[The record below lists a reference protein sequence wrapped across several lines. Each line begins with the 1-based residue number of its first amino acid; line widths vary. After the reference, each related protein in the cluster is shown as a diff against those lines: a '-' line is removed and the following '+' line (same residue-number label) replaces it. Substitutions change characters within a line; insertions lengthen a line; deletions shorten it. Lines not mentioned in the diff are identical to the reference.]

1 MNILLD
7 AMGGDK
13 APDANIKGA
22 IKAIDQI
29 KAQVTLIGKE
39 EIIKNKI
46 KEFCENKHF
55 ENSFIQECI
64 TEFIEGHTELY
75 EDVISAE
82 DLFKRLEDNL
92 DKITFAGREEAPN
105 GELGEYKG
113 RIADTTDTNEIF
125 IYFDEADLDL
135 SETDKKM
142 WTLYTE
148 SDKQKLLQD
157 MQTRRSEIKSTL
169 IHELTHSAYTIKDEY
184 GIGEKHI
191 FSETGKDYFSG
202 EYRQIGGNNNNIEAI
217 VNYISSRIE
226 GKNPDE
232 ISTYQAETKAIYM
245 LAEKIDEKSI
255 VQSAWVSDEQQFKQA
270 YIESI
275 WTDIETGEKSYNS
288 FQNIMKK
295 LVVTRGQN
303 ISIGENTKKN
313 ELLLSEM
320 QQILDGKS
328 YELESGKFK
337 DMKHT
342 TRTEDTISTD
352 MPERENKLSLSQRIA
367 RFFEKHKPLMNISIV
382 KNFVRRQLDVL
393 PPARNQ
399 EENNASTLN
408 SRRNDFINEI
418 SNNGEFRKLQPLQTT
433 NERNQGLE
441 EINKQI
447 SEENER

>member
-1 MNILLD
+1 MEKQEL
-7 AMGGDK
+7 
-13 APDANIKGA
+13 
-22 IKAIDQI
+22 
-29 KAQVTLIGKE
+29 
-39 EIIKNKI
+39 KNKI

-303 ISIGENTKKN
+303 ISIGENTQKN

>member
-1 MNILLD
+1 MEKQEL
-7 AMGGDK
+7 
-13 APDANIKGA
+13 
-22 IKAIDQI
+22 
-29 KAQVTLIGKE
+29 
-39 EIIKNKI
+39 KNKI
-46 KEFCENKHF
+46 NEFCKNKNF
-55 ENSFIQECI
+55 KNPFIQECI

-75 EDVISAE
+75 GDVISTE

-92 DKITFAGREEAPN
+92 DKITFAGREKAPN

-113 RIADTTDTNEIF
+113 RIADNTDTNEIF
-125 IYFDEADLDL
+125 IYFDEADLEL

-142 WTLYTE
+142 WNLYTE

-157 MQTRRSEIKSTL
+157 MQTRRTEIKSTL

-184 GIGEKHI
+184 GMGEKHI
-191 FSETGKDYFSG
+191 FSTTGKDYLSG
-202 EYRQIGGNNNNIEAI
+202 EYRQIGGNNNNVEAI

-232 ISTYQAETKAIYM
+232 ISTYQAEAKAIYM

-255 VQSAWVSDEQQFKQA
+255 VQSAWVSDEQQLKQA
-270 YIESI
+270 YVESI
-275 WTDIETGEKSYNS
+275 WADIETGEKSYKS

-303 ISIGENTKKN
+303 ISIGENNRKN
-313 ELLLSEM
+313 EQLLSEM

-328 YELESGKFK
+328 HELESDKFK
-337 DMKHT
+337 DMEHT
-342 TRTEDTISTD
+342 IKTENTMSTD
-352 MPERENKLSLSQRIA
+352 IPKKENKLSFTQRIA
-367 RFFEKHKPLMNISIV
+367 KFFEKHKPLMNISII
-382 KNFVRRQLDVL
+382 KNFVRKQLDIL

-399 EENNASTLN
+399 EENNVSTLN

-418 SNNGEFRKLQPLQTT
+418 SNNGEFRKLQPLQTAK
-433 NERNQGLE
+433 ERNQSLE

-447 SEENER
+447 SNRNER

>member
-1 MNILLD
+1 MEKQEL
-7 AMGGDK
+7 
-13 APDANIKGA
+13 
-22 IKAIDQI
+22 
-29 KAQVTLIGKE
+29 
-39 EIIKNKI
+39 KNKI

-75 EDVISAE
+75 GDIISAE

-342 TRTEDTISTD
+342 TGTEDTISTD

-399 EENNASTLN
+399 EENNTSTLN

>member
-1 MNILLD
+1 MEKQEL
-7 AMGGDK
+7 
-13 APDANIKGA
+13 
-22 IKAIDQI
+22 
-29 KAQVTLIGKE
+29 
-39 EIIKNKI
+39 KNKI

-75 EDVISAE
+75 GDVISAE

-342 TRTEDTISTD
+342 TRTENTISTD

>member
-1 MNILLD
+1 MEKQEL
-7 AMGGDK
+7 
-13 APDANIKGA
+13 
-22 IKAIDQI
+22 
-29 KAQVTLIGKE
+29 
-39 EIIKNKI
+39 KNKI

-75 EDVISAE
+75 GDVISAE

-342 TRTEDTISTD
+342 TRTENTISTD

-418 SNNGEFRKLQPLQTT
+418 SNNGEFRKLQPSQTT

>member
-1 MNILLD
+1 MEKQEL
-7 AMGGDK
+7 
-13 APDANIKGA
+13 
-22 IKAIDQI
+22 
-29 KAQVTLIGKE
+29 
-39 EIIKNKI
+39 KNKI

-75 EDVISAE
+75 GDVISAE

-399 EENNASTLN
+399 KENNASTLN
-408 SRRNDFINEI
+408 SRRSDFINEI

>member
-1 MNILLD
+1 MEKQEL
-7 AMGGDK
+7 
-13 APDANIKGA
+13 
-22 IKAIDQI
+22 
-29 KAQVTLIGKE
+29 
-39 EIIKNKI
+39 KNKI

-75 EDVISAE
+75 GDVISAE

-342 TRTEDTISTD
+342 TGTEDTISTD

-399 EENNASTLN
+399 EENNTSSLN
-408 SRRNDFINEI
+408 RRRNDFINEI

>member
-1 MNILLD
+1 MEKQEL
-7 AMGGDK
+7 
-13 APDANIKGA
+13 
-22 IKAIDQI
+22 
-29 KAQVTLIGKE
+29 
-39 EIIKNKI
+39 KNKI

-418 SNNGEFRKLQPLQTT
+418 SNNGEFRKLQTLQTT

>member
-1 MNILLD
+1 MEKQEL
-7 AMGGDK
+7 
-13 APDANIKGA
+13 
-22 IKAIDQI
+22 
-29 KAQVTLIGKE
+29 
-39 EIIKNKI
+39 KNKI

-64 TEFIEGHTELY
+64 KEFIEGHTELY
-75 EDVISAE
+75 GDVISAE

>member
-1 MNILLD
+1 MEKQEL
-7 AMGGDK
+7 
-13 APDANIKGA
+13 
-22 IKAIDQI
+22 
-29 KAQVTLIGKE
+29 
-39 EIIKNKI
+39 KNKI
-46 KEFCENKHF
+46 IEFCKNKNF
-55 ENSFIQECI
+55 ENPFIQECI

-75 EDVISAE
+75 GDVISTE

-92 DKITFAGREEAPN
+92 DKITFAGREKAPN

-113 RIADTTDTNEIF
+113 RIADNTDTNEIF

-169 IHELTHSAYTIKDEY
+169 IHELTHSAYTIKDKY

-202 EYRQIGGNNNNIEAI
+202 EYRQIGGNNNNVEAI

-270 YIESI
+270 YLESI
-275 WTDIETGEKSYNS
+275 WADIETGEKSYNS

-303 ISIGENTKKN
+303 ISIGENTQKN

>member
-1 MNILLD
+1 MEKQEL
-7 AMGGDK
+7 
-13 APDANIKGA
+13 
-22 IKAIDQI
+22 
-29 KAQVTLIGKE
+29 
-39 EIIKNKI
+39 KNKI
-46 KEFCENKHF
+46 IEFCKNKHF
-55 ENSFIQECI
+55 ENPFIQECI

-75 EDVISAE
+75 GDVISTE
-82 DLFKRLEDNL
+82 DLFKRLENNL
-92 DKITFAGREEAPN
+92 DKITFAGREKAPN

-113 RIADTTDTNEIF
+113 RIADNTDTNEIF
-125 IYFDEADLDL
+125 IYFDEADLEL

-142 WTLYTE
+142 WNLYTE
-148 SDKQKLLQD
+148 SDKQNLLQD
-157 MQTRRSEIKSTL
+157 IQTRRAEIKSTL

-184 GIGEKHI
+184 GMGEKHI
-191 FSETGKDYFSG
+191 FSTTGKDYLSG
-202 EYRQIGGNNNNIEAI
+202 EYRQIAGNNNNVEAI

-270 YIESI
+270 YVESI
-275 WTDIETGEKSYNS
+275 ATDIETGEKSYNS

-303 ISIGENTKKN
+303 ISIGENNRKN
-313 ELLLSEM
+313 EQLLSEM

-337 DMKHT
+337 DMEHT
-342 TRTEDTISTD
+342 IRTEDTISTD
-352 MPERENKLSLSQRIA
+352 ITERENKLSFTQRIA
-367 RFFEKHKPLMNISIV
+367 RFFEKHKPLMNISII
-382 KNFVRRQLDVL
+382 KDFVRRQLDVL

-399 EENNASTLN
+399 EENDVSTLN

-418 SNNGEFRKLQPLQTT
+418 SNNGEFRKIQPLQTSNEKHT
-433 NERNQGLE
+433 NLE
-441 EINKQI
+441 EIHKQI

>member
-1 MNILLD
+1 MEKQELKD
-7 AMGGDK
+7 
-13 APDANIKGA
+13 
-22 IKAIDQI
+22 
-29 KAQVTLIGKE
+29 
-39 EIIKNKI
+39 KI
-46 KEFCENKHF
+46 KEFCKNKHF
-55 ENSFIQECI
+55 ENPFIQECI

-75 EDVISAE
+75 GDVISTE

-92 DKITFAGREEAPN
+92 DKITFAGREKEPN

-113 RIADTTDTNEIF
+113 RIADNTDTNEIF
-125 IYFDEADLDL
+125 IYFDEADLEL

-142 WTLYTE
+142 WNLYTE
-148 SDKQKLLQD
+148 SDKQNLLQD
-157 MQTRRSEIKSTL
+157 IQTRRAEIKSTL

-184 GIGEKHI
+184 GMGEKHI
-191 FSETGKDYFSG
+191 FSTTGKDYLSG
-202 EYRQIGGNNNNIEAI
+202 EYRQIAGNNNNVEAI

-270 YIESI
+270 YVESI
-275 WTDIETGEKSYNS
+275 ATDIEIGEKSYNS

-303 ISIGENTKKN
+303 ISIGENNKKN
-313 ELLLSEM
+313 EQLLSEM

-337 DMKHT
+337 DMEHT
-342 TRTEDTISTD
+342 IRTEDTISTNI
-352 MPERENKLSLSQRIA
+352 PERENKISFTQRIA
-367 RFFEKHKPLMNISIV
+367 RFFEKHKTLMNISII
-382 KNFVRRQLDVL
+382 KNFVRRHLDVL

-399 EENNASTLN
+399 EENNVSTLN

-433 NERNQGLE
+433 NEKNINLG
-441 EINKQI
+441 EIHKQI

>member
-1 MNILLD
+1 MEKQEL
-7 AMGGDK
+7 
-13 APDANIKGA
+13 
-22 IKAIDQI
+22 
-29 KAQVTLIGKE
+29 
-39 EIIKNKI
+39 KNKI

-75 EDVISAE
+75 GDIISAE

-191 FSETGKDYFSG
+191 FSKTGKDYFSG

-342 TRTEDTISTD
+342 TGTEDTISTD

-399 EENNASTLN
+399 EENNTSTLN

>member
-1 MNILLD
+1 MEKQEL
-7 AMGGDK
+7 
-13 APDANIKGA
+13 
-22 IKAIDQI
+22 
-29 KAQVTLIGKE
+29 
-39 EIIKNKI
+39 KNKI
-46 KEFCENKHF
+46 IEFCKNKNF
-55 ENSFIQECI
+55 ENPFIQECI

-75 EDVISAE
+75 GDVISTE

-92 DKITFAGREEAPN
+92 DKITFAGREKAPN

-113 RIADTTDTNEIF
+113 RIADNTDTNEIF

-169 IHELTHSAYTIKDEY
+169 IHELTHSAYTIKDKY

-202 EYRQIGGNNNNIEAI
+202 EYRQIGGNNNNVEAI

-275 WTDIETGEKSYNS
+275 WADIETGEKSYNS

-303 ISIGENTKKN
+303 ISIGENTQKN

-342 TRTEDTISTD
+342 TRTEDTIYTD

>member
-1 MNILLD
+1 MEKQEL
-7 AMGGDK
+7 
-13 APDANIKGA
+13 
-22 IKAIDQI
+22 
-29 KAQVTLIGKE
+29 
-39 EIIKNKI
+39 KNKI

-75 EDVISAE
+75 GDVISAE

-342 TRTEDTISTD
+342 TGTEDTISTD

-367 RFFEKHKPLMNISIV
+367 RFFEKHKPH
-382 KNFVRRQLDVL
+382 
-393 PPARNQ
+393 
-399 EENNASTLN
+399 
-408 SRRNDFINEI
+408 
-418 SNNGEFRKLQPLQTT
+418 
-433 NERNQGLE
+433 
-441 EINKQI
+441 
-447 SEENER
+447 

>member
-1 MNILLD
+1 MEKQEL
-7 AMGGDK
+7 
-13 APDANIKGA
+13 
-22 IKAIDQI
+22 
-29 KAQVTLIGKE
+29 
-39 EIIKNKI
+39 KNKI

-75 EDVISAE
+75 GDVISAE

-202 EYRQIGGNNNNIEAI
+202 EYRQIGGNNIEAI

-399 EENNASTLN
+399 KENNASTLN
-408 SRRNDFINEI
+408 SRRSDFINEI

>member
-1 MNILLD
+1 MEKQEL
-7 AMGGDK
+7 
-13 APDANIKGA
+13 
-22 IKAIDQI
+22 
-29 KAQVTLIGKE
+29 
-39 EIIKNKI
+39 KNKI

-75 EDVISAE
+75 GDVISAE

-275 WTDIETGEKSYNS
+275 WTDVETGENSYNS

-337 DMKHT
+337 DSKHT

-399 EENNASTLN
+399 KENNASTLN
-408 SRRNDFINEI
+408 SRRSDFINEI

>member
-1 MNILLD
+1 MEKQEL
-7 AMGGDK
+7 
-13 APDANIKGA
+13 
-22 IKAIDQI
+22 
-29 KAQVTLIGKE
+29 
-39 EIIKNKI
+39 KNKI
-46 KEFCENKHF
+46 IEFCKNKNF
-55 ENSFIQECI
+55 ENPFIQECI
-64 TEFIEGHTELY
+64 TEFIEGPTELY
-75 EDVISAE
+75 GDVISTE

-92 DKITFAGREEAPN
+92 DKITFAGREKAPN

-113 RIADTTDTNEIF
+113 RIADNTDTNEIF

-169 IHELTHSAYTIKDEY
+169 IHELTHSAYTIKDKY

-202 EYRQIGGNNNNIEAI
+202 EYRQIGGNNNNVEAI

-270 YIESI
+270 YLESI
-275 WTDIETGEKSYNS
+275 WADIETGEKSYNS

-303 ISIGENTKKN
+303 ISIGENTQKN

>member
-1 MNILLD
+1 MEKQEL
-7 AMGGDK
+7 
-13 APDANIKGA
+13 
-22 IKAIDQI
+22 
-29 KAQVTLIGKE
+29 
-39 EIIKNKI
+39 KNKI
-46 KEFCENKHF
+46 NEFCKNKNF
-55 ENSFIQECI
+55 ENPFIQECI
-64 TEFIEGHTELY
+64 TEFIEGHTQLY
-75 EDVISAE
+75 GDVISTE

-92 DKITFAGREEAPN
+92 DKITFAGREKAPN

-113 RIADTTDTNEIF
+113 RIADNTDTNEIF
-125 IYFDEADLDL
+125 IYFNEADLEL

-142 WTLYTE
+142 WNLYTE

-184 GIGEKHI
+184 GMGEKHI
-191 FSETGKDYFSG
+191 FSTTGKDYLSG
-202 EYRQIGGNNNNIEAI
+202 EYRQIGGNNNNVEAI

-255 VQSAWVSDEQQFKQA
+255 VQSAWVSDEQQLKQA
-270 YIESI
+270 YVESI
-275 WTDIETGEKSYNS
+275 GADIETGEKSYNS

-303 ISIGENTKKN
+303 ISIGENNRKN
-313 ELLLSEM
+313 EQLLSEM

-337 DMKHT
+337 DMEHT
-342 TRTEDTISTD
+342 ITVDDTISTYIAKKQD
-352 MPERENKLSLSQRIA
+352 KLSFTQRIA
-367 RFFEKHKPLMNISIV
+367 RFFEKHKGLMNISII
-382 KNFVRRQLDVL
+382 KNFVRKQLDVL
-393 PPARNQ
+393 PPAKNR
-399 EENNASTLN
+399 EENNLSTLN
-408 SRRNDFINEI
+408 SKRNDFINEI
-418 SNNGEFRKLQPLQTT
+418 SNNGEFRKLQPLQATK
-433 NERNQGLE
+433 ERNQSLE

-447 SEENER
+447 SNGNER

>member
-1 MNILLD
+1 MEKQEL
-7 AMGGDK
+7 
-13 APDANIKGA
+13 
-22 IKAIDQI
+22 
-29 KAQVTLIGKE
+29 
-39 EIIKNKI
+39 KNKI

-75 EDVISAE
+75 GDVISAE

-105 GELGEYKG
+105 GELGEYKW

-148 SDKQKLLQD
+148 SDKQKILQD

-295 LVVTRGQN
+295 LVVTREQN

-447 SEENER
+447 SEKNER